1 MNWRRLYFLLSA
13 IAMML
18 LLGSIYAW
26 GIFRVEVEAIYDVNA
41 TLSGLPYMF
50 SLVSYA
56 FSMLWAGRW
65 MSTHRRIIVI
75 AGMILFI
82 SGLWIASIPGSFLL
96 LLLGYGILLGVGVG
110 FLYGVPI
117 FLVQRLFTTRVGLFS
132 GLILMGFGLANTV
145 MTPLIVTLLE
155 TSSISETFATLGW
168 VAVIVLG
175 LTVWPLFQP
184 LKVNLGQD
192 TVKEKPTYDRVAFRW
207 LYVVFM
213 LSIFSGLTIIGLS
226 YRIGVVTYAFDVGFV
241 TGAIAVFGLLN
252 GLSRPFFGSLVD
264 RFGFFKIAFTSLLS
278 LVLSGFL
285 SLFNG
290 GSNPV
295 LFAISY
301 GAFWFGLGNW
311 MALMPLAIKLLFPTA
326 LFSELYG
333 KIFTAYGLAAI
344 IGTFFSSAILDLTQ
358 ATWPIYGL
366 IVVGNITNLFIV
378 FWLKKRYH
386 LTFFIK
392 EIF

>member
-26 GIFRVEVEAIYDVNA
+26 GIFRVEVESVYGVNA

-56 FSMLWAGRW
+56 MSMLWAGRW
-65 MSTHRRIIVI
+65 MATHRNVIV
-75 AGMILFI
+75 I
-82 SGLWIASIPGSFLL
+82 SGLILFVSGLFIASIQGSFLTL
-96 LLLGYGILLGVGVG
+96 LIGYGVLLGVGVG

-117 FLVQRLFTTRVGLFS
+117 YLVQRLFTTRVGLFS

-145 MTPLIVTLLE
+145 MTPLIVNLLE
-155 TSSISETFATLGW
+155 TSSMSETLATLGW
-168 VAVIVLG
+168 LSIVVLG

-184 LKVNLGQD
+184 LKINQAQD
-192 TVKEKPTYDRVAFRW
+192 TVNEKPTYDRVAFRW

-226 YRIGVVTYAFDVGFV
+226 YRIGVVSYAYDEAFV
-241 TGAIAVFGLLN
+241 AGAIAIFGLLN

-264 RFGFFKIAFTSLLS
+264 RFGFFKVAFASLLS

-290 GSNPV
+290 GSNPI
-295 LFAISY
+295 LYAISY
-301 GAFWFGLGNW
+301 GLFWFGLGNW
-311 MALMPLAIKLLFPTA
+311 MALMPLAIKLLFPPS
-326 LFSELYG
+326 LFSNLYG

-344 IGTFFSSAILDLTQ
+344 IGTLFSSAILDLTQ
-358 ATWPIYGL
+358 ATWPIYAI
-366 IVVGNITNLFIV
+366 IVVGNIANLFIV
-378 FWLKKRYH
+378 LWLKRRYH